1 MVILAKCDASNE
13 DGDTMALENIRI
25 YEMLTGDNTYP
36 HSGDFTIGV
45 AGKLTVDDSNG
56 TGDTQFG
63 DNTDTGSGDVPDQDV
78 TTSTVAGI
86 NAGDTVDSRY
96 YYEVTGSDG
105 SSGRVYFIA
114 SNGATNYGDLM
125 AANFQLTPGVT
136 YTFGAFNREG
146 AVQYDDLVPC
156 FTAGTRI
163 ETDDGDMLIE
173 HLMAGDMVETMD
185 HGMQPIRWIGS
196 TTRPAINKFAPIL
209 FRKGALGNRRDLL
222 VSPQHRMLISGW
234 RAELMFGEC
243 EVLVPAKALLSDHK
257 VIRKAGG
264 LVTYFHILFDQH
276 EIIFAEGCP
285 SESFQPS
292 GKNIT
297 GFDAG
302 TYAEI
307 IELFPE
313 LAIDSQLSN
322 YSAARYSLKYKEGV
336 FFA

>member
-1 MVILAKCDASNE
+1 MIPTALVIPSLVIILILA
-13 DGDTMALENIRI
+13 
-25 YEMLTGDNTYP
+25 
-36 HSGDFTIGV
+36 
-45 AGKLTVDDSNG
+45 
-56 TGDTQFG
+56 Q
-63 DNTDTGSGDVPDQDV
+63 GDVPDQDV

-114 SNGATNYGDLM
+114 SNGANNYGDLM

-146 AVQYDDLVPC
+146 AVQYDDLVP
-156 FTAGTRI
+156 
-163 ETDDGDMLIE
+163 
-173 HLMAGDMVETMD
+173 
-185 HGMQPIRWIGS
+185 
-196 TTRPAINKFAPIL
+196 
-209 FRKGALGNRRDLL
+209 
-222 VSPQHRMLISGW
+222 
-234 RAELMFGEC
+234 
-243 EVLVPAKALLSDHK
+243 AKALLSDHK
-257 VIRKAGG
+257 VVRKIGG

-292 GKNIT
+292 GKNIA
-297 GFDAG
+297 GFDAD
-302 TYAEI
+302 TYDEI

-313 LAIDSQLSN
+313 LAIDSQLPN

-336 FFA
+336 LFA